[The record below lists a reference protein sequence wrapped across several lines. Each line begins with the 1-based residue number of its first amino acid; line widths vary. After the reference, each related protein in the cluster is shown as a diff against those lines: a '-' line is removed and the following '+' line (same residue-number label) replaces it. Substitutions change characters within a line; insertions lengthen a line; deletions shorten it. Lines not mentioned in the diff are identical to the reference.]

1 MDGVLIDSEPAMA
14 RAAVE
19 GMAEYGIHA
28 SVEDFTPYLG
38 TGEKYI
44 SAVSLKCTAEYIAKR

>member
-1 MDGVLIDSEPAMA
+1 MA

-38 TGEKYI
+38 TEKKYI
-44 SAVSLKCTAEYIAKR
+44 SAVSAQMHGGIYSEAAKQQNL